1 MIPTDNFYCDLVLI
15 SIVQCVALNQHEN
28 KTVVLLTYTLVH
40 FHVSHV
46 STLVISVVQTNEG
59 WRVWFEINF
68 LLIDP

>member
-28 KTVVLLTYTLVH
+28 KTVVLLTYTLGK
-40 FHVSHV
+40 FSHV